1 MGLRLKAIS
10 AGRVFNQTDCV
21 LVMGRRGCG
30 KSHLA
35 QKIQALWPRRII
47 IDSLNEYS
55 EGEVVHSFHEF
66 TEALLRLESS
76 KPDEFTLVVQFHP
89 DSDEGEH
96 EFDEML
102 RLCFFFGNVQIVV
115 EEVQLYSSPHA
126 LPEWLKKCL
135 LIGRHNGLSLLF
147 TTQRPGELNKT
158 IFSQCIHIFCGQ
170 IIEGNDLRYISNI
183 LNQDADRLSSLPARE
198 FLYFSEG
205 EIKKIN
211 NDLKE
216 LPNS

>member
-1 MGLRLKAIS
+1 M
-10 AGRVFNQTDCV
+10 FNLTDCV

-30 KSHLA
+30 KSYLA

-66 TEALLRLESS
+66 TEAVLRLESA
-76 KPDEFTLVVQFHP
+76 KPDEFTLVIQFDP
-89 DSDEGEH
+89 DSVENE
-96 EFDEML
+96 ETFDEML
-102 RLCFFFGNVQIVV
+102 RLCFFLGNVQLVI
-115 EEVQLYSSPHA
+115 EEVQLYSTPHK
-126 LPEWLKKCL
+126 LPHWLKQCL
-135 LIGRHNGLSLLF
+135 LIGRHNQISLLF

-158 IFSQCIHIFCGQ
+158 ILSQCIHIFCGQ
-170 IIEGNDLRYISNI
+170 IIEGNDLRYVSSF

-205 EIKKIN
+205 QIKKIS